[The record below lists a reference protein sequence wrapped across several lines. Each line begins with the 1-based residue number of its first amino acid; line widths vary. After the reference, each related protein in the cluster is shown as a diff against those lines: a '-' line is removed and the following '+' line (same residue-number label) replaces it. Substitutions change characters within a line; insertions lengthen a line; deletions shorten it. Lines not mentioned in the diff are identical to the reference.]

1 MFEVHIL
8 RSRVINNLIK
18 EERMKHGITF
28 FLGSPRKNGNTARLL
43 EKVSD
48 TLKKKGAKPKTIFLP
63 DYKIKPCIEC
73 FACQKSPKKPGC
85 KIKDDMQEMYEK
97 ILDSDVIVFAAP
109 VFFWSYAA
117 QIKPFIDRL
126 FCLGKYDKEPIIS
139 LVKGKKCALVLTAGG
154 DEFDGADLVVESFA
168 RMADF
173 SQMQNLGHLVIGE
186 FTGHEMLDRKETA
199 QKIAAFAGK
208 LLNDEKQSG

>member
-1 MFEVHIL
+1 
-8 RSRVINNLIK
+8 
-18 EERMKHGITF
+18 MKHGITF

-43 EKVSD
+43 DKVSE
-48 TLKKKGAKPKTIFLP
+48 TLKEKGAKSKTVFLP

-73 FACQKSPKKPGC
+73 FACQKTAGKPGC
-85 KIKDDMQEMYEK
+85 KIKDDMQEMYDK
-97 ILDSDVIVFAAP
+97 ILASDVIVFAAP
-109 VFFWSYAA
+109 VFFWSYPA

-126 FCLGKYDKEPIIS
+126 FCLGKYDKEPIVS

-154 DEFDGADLVVESFA
+154 DEFDGADLVVQSYA

-173 SQMQNLGHLVIGE
+173 CGMNNLGHLVLGE
-186 FTGHEMLDRKETA
+186 YTGHDKLTGKETA
-199 QKIAAFAGK
+199 QKISAFAGK

>member
-1 MFEVHIL
+1 
-8 RSRVINNLIK
+8 
-18 EERMKHGITF
+18 MKPGITF
-28 FLGSPRKNGNTARLL
+28 FLGSPREHGNTARLL
-43 EKVSD
+43 DKVSD
-48 TLKKKGAKPKTIFLP
+48 TLKEKGAKSKTVFLP

-73 FACQKSPKKPGC
+73 FACQKTARKPGC

-97 ILDSDVIVFAAP
+97 ILGSDVIVFAAP

-126 FCLGKYDKEPIIS
+126 FCLGKYEKEPIVS

-154 DEFDGADLVVESFA
+154 DEFDGADLVVQSYA

-186 FTGHEMLDRKETA
+186 YTGHDILGRKETA
-199 QKIAAFAGK
+199 AKIAAFADK